1 MRNLDERM
9 GAVKQRAVQLER
21 EKRKRRIRV
30 LKVGMVAAC
39 LAMVV
44 GLGFFMPWFLP
55 EHVSGVRY
63 DSGMVAGIFE
73 ENKSLGYIVVG
84 VLAFVLGICV
94 TVVCYKVRF
103 LEEEQ
108 KNSEE
113 RQDSKH
119 D

>member
-1 MRNLDERM
+1 MRNLEERVE
-9 GAVKQRAVQLER
+9 AVKQRATRLEQ
-21 EKRKRRIRV
+21 ENRKRRIRV
-30 LKVGMVAAC
+30 LKVGMVAAG

-55 EHVSGVRY
+55 ERVSGVRY
-63 DSGMVAGIFE
+63 DFGMVAGIFE
-73 ENKSLGYIVVG
+73 ESKSLGYIVVG
-84 VLAFVLGICV
+84 VLAFALGICV

-113 RQDSKH
+113 RQDSRH

>member
-1 MRNLDERM
+1 MRNLEERVT
-9 GAVKQRAVQLER
+9 AVKQRAAKLER
-21 EKRKRRIRV
+21 DKRERRVRV
-30 LKVGMVAAC
+30 LKVCMVAAC
-39 LAMVV
+39 LAIIV
-44 GLGFFMPWFLP
+44 GLGFFMPQLLSKSVP
-55 EHVSGVRY
+55 GVRY

-73 ENKSLGYIVVG
+73 ESKSLGYIVVG

-108 KNSEE
+108 KNSGE